1 MTGNFNIRD
10 CFWDPCFLFYSFYR
24 NILFD
29 IVDFFQLEI
38 SKHTKN
44 FPTRYSDNN
53 QDSNSALDLVF
64 FCPELIEFN
73 TYHIHPDW
81 RLFSNHT
88 PISVTISIIKEQV
101 QLLKHILI
109 KNSEKEDQFIT
120 ELKNSIKNLK
130 TDSILNI
137 NVLEEI
143 INSLAINV
151 NDL

>member
-1 MTGNFNIRD
+1 M
-10 CFWDPCFLFYSFYR
+10 
-24 NILFD
+24 
-29 IVDFFQLEI
+29 
-38 SKHTKN
+38 
-44 FPTRYSDNN
+44 
-53 QDSNSALDLVF
+53 
-64 FCPELIEFN
+64 
-73 TYHIHPDW
+73 
-81 RLFSNHT
+81 
-88 PISVTISIIKEQV
+88 ISIVKEQV

-109 KNSEKEDQFIT
+109 KNSEEEDQFIT